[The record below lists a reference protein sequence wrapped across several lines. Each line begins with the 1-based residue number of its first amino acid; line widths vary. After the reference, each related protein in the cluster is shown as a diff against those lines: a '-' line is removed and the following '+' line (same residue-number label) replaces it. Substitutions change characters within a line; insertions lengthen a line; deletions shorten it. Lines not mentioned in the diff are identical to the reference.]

1 MKHNLA
7 IQAFLGLYI
16 LIFFLYL
23 FGPLVIMS
31 VTAFNSAEFPAIT
44 PWECFSFRWFN
55 EGKIAYDGQRL
66 AGLVTDRPLH
76 EGIITSLIIAGGVV
90 TLSVPIGMAAAIV
103 LTQVHSRLRTIFYS
117 MSIMPVLFPGVI
129 IGISTVVLW
138 DRIAT
143 LGGDGFISELGRNG
157 IFLTILGQTCF
168 ISTYCF
174 LIFVARLQRFDTT
187 QEEAALDLGA
197 SQSQVFLKILIPYL
211 MPAIGSSA
219 VIAFLA
225 SFENYN
231 TTVFS
236 ILSEQTL
243 TTVIASKVRLGISPA
258 ISALALVI
266 ICLTLI
272 GAFFYEIS
280 RRSNQRKKD
289 RENKVKMFIEISEN
303 RLVEEQPRFFRIPKS
318 IFVFLLVL
326 ILAVLT
332 WQQLIKNN
340 MYGSECI
347 EKAEASKKSNFADQL
362 KLLQQN
368 AESVETTNES
378 EGSAEGSKEYND
390 IFGDPNLFKDF
401 GGFDTEKKE
410 ESENGATRSN
420 EYNDI
425 FGDPNLFKNFGG
437 FDNKE

>member
-1 MKHNLA
+1 MTSNRA
-7 IQAFLGLYI
+7 FQIFLGIYI
-16 LIFFLYL
+16 SMFFLYL
-23 FGPLVIMS
+23 FGPLIIMS
-31 VTAFNSAEFPAIT
+31 VTAFNSAEFPSIT

-66 AGLVTDRPLH
+66 AGLAADRDLH
-76 EGIITSLIIAGGVV
+76 VGFVTSLFIALGVV
-90 TLSVPIGMAAAIV
+90 TLSVPIGMSAAIV
-103 LTQVHSRLRTIFYS
+103 LTQVHSKLRTLFYS
-117 MSIMPVLFPGVI
+117 MSIMPVLFPGVV

-143 LGGDGFISELGRNG
+143 LGGEGIISELGRNG

-197 SQSQVFLKILIPYL
+197 SQTQVFMKILIPYL

-243 TTVIASKVRLGISPA
+243 TTVIATKVRLGISPA
-258 ISALALVI
+258 ISALAFVI

-272 GAFFYEIS
+272 AAILYEFFRRRQERKKALESAEKMSKEIS
-280 RRSNQRKKD
+280 SD
-289 RENKVKMFIEISEN
+289 RLKEGSKRAFV
-303 RLVEEQPRFFRIPKS
+303 LPKS
-318 IFVFLLVL
+318 IFVILFLFL
-326 ILAVLT
+326 IAIIG
-332 WQQLIKNN
+332 WQQIIKDNL
-340 MYGSECI
+340 YGAECI
-347 EKAEASKKSNFADQL
+347 AKAEDAKKSNFADQL
-362 KLLQQN
+362 KLLQKN
-368 AESVETTNES
+368 ADTLET
-378 EGSAEGSKEYND
+378 EGGDGGTGS
-390 IFGDPNLFKDF
+390 
-401 GGFDTEKKE
+401 T
-410 ESENGATRSN
+410 N

-437 FDNKE
+437 FDN

>member
-1 MKHNLA
+1 MRPNLA

-76 EGIITSLIIAGGVV
+76 EGIITSLIIAAGVV

-103 LTQVHSRLRTIFYS
+103 LTQVNSRLRTLFYS

-174 LIFVARLQRFDTT
+174 LIFVARLQRF
-187 QEEAALDLGA
+187 
-197 SQSQVFLKILIPYL
+197 ILP
-211 MPAIGSSA
+211 
-219 VIAFLA
+219 
-225 SFENYN
+225 
-231 TTVFS
+231 
-236 ILSEQTL
+236 
-243 TTVIASKVRLGISPA
+243 
-258 ISALALVI
+258 
-266 ICLTLI
+266 
-272 GAFFYEIS
+272 
-280 RRSNQRKKD
+280 RKKQ
-289 RENKVKMFIEISEN
+289 RSIWVQAN
-303 RLVEEQPRFFRIPKS
+303 PRF
-318 IFVFLLVL
+318 L
-326 ILAVLT
+326 
-332 WQQLIKNN
+332 
-340 MYGSECI
+340 
-347 EKAEASKKSNFADQL
+347 
-362 KLLQQN
+362 
-368 AESVETTNES
+368 
-378 EGSAEGSKEYND
+378 
-390 IFGDPNLFKDF
+390 
-401 GGFDTEKKE
+401 
-410 ESENGATRSN
+410 
-420 EYNDI
+420 
-425 FGDPNLFKNFGG
+425 
-437 FDNKE
+437 

>member
-1 MKHNLA
+1 MTSNRALQ
-7 IQAFLGLYI
+7 IFLGIYI
-16 LIFFLYL
+16 SIFFLYL
-23 FGPLVIMS
+23 FGPLIIMS
-31 VTAFNSAEFPAIT
+31 VTAFNSAEFPSIT

-66 AGLVTDRPLH
+66 AGLAADRDLH
-76 EGIITSLIIAGGVV
+76 VGFVTSLFIALGVV
-90 TLSVPIGMAAAIV
+90 TLSVPIGMSAAIV
-103 LTQVHSRLRTIFYS
+103 LTQVHSKLRTLFYS
-117 MSIMPVLFPGVI
+117 MSIMPVLFPGVV

-143 LGGDGFISELGRNG
+143 LGGEGIISELGRNG

-197 SQSQVFLKILIPYL
+197 SQTQVFMKILIPYL

-243 TTVIASKVRLGISPA
+243 TTVIATKVRLGISPA
-258 ISALALVI
+258 ISSLAFVI

-272 GAFFYEIS
+272 AAILYEFFRRRQERKKALESAVKMGKEIS
-280 RRSNQRKKD
+280 SDRLKESSKK
-289 RENKVKMFIEISEN
+289 VFV
-303 RLVEEQPRFFRIPKS
+303 LPKS
-318 IFVFLLVL
+318 IFVILFLFLVA
-326 ILAVLT
+326 IIG
-332 WQQLIKNN
+332 WQQIIKNN
-340 MYGSECI
+340 LYGAQCTA
-347 EKAEASKKSNFADQL
+347 KAEDAKKSNFADQL
-362 KLLQQN
+362 KLLQNN
-368 AESVETTNES
+368 ADTLET
-378 EGSAEGSKEYND
+378 EGGDGGTGS
-390 IFGDPNLFKDF
+390 
-401 GGFDTEKKE
+401 T
-410 ESENGATRSN
+410 N

-437 FDNKE
+437 FDN

>member
-1 MKHNLA
+1 MTSNRTF
-7 IQAFLGLYI
+7 QVFLGLYI
-16 LIFFLYL
+16 SIFFLYL
-23 FGPLVIMS
+23 FGPLIIMS
-31 VTAFNSAEFPAIT
+31 VTAFNSTEFPSIT

-66 AGLVTDRPLH
+66 AGLAADRDLH
-76 EGIITSLIIAGGVV
+76 VGLITSLFIALGVV
-90 TLSVPIGMAAAIV
+90 TLSVPIGMSAAIV
-103 LTQVHSRLRTIFYS
+103 LTQVHSKLRTLFYS
-117 MSIMPVLFPGVI
+117 MSIMPVLFPGVV

-143 LGGDGFISELGRNG
+143 IGGEGIISELGRNG

-197 SQSQVFLKILIPYL
+197 SQTQVFMKIMIPYL

-243 TTVIASKVRLGISPA
+243 TTVIATKVRLGISPA
-258 ISALALVI
+258 ISALAFVI
-266 ICLTLI
+266 ICMTLI
-272 GAFFYEIS
+272 AAVLYEFFRRRQEKRKALESAAKMYKEIS
-280 RRSNQRKKD
+280 SDRLKEDIKKA
-289 RENKVKMFIEISEN
+289 FI
-303 RLVEEQPRFFRIPKS
+303 LPKS
-318 IFVFLLVL
+318 IFVILFIFLMA
-326 ILAVLT
+326 ILG
-332 WQQLIKNN
+332 WQQIIKNN
-340 MYGSECI
+340 LYGGECI
-347 EKAEASKKSNFADQL
+347 AKAEDAKKSNFADQL
-362 KLLQQN
+362 KLLQNN
-368 AESVETTNES
+368 AESLES
-378 EGSAEGSKEYND
+378 EGGDGGTGS
-390 IFGDPNLFKDF
+390 
-401 GGFDTEKKE
+401 T
-410 ESENGATRSN
+410 N

-437 FDNKE
+437 FDN

>member
-1 MKHNLA
+1 MISSRA
-7 IQAFLGLYI
+7 FQIFLGIYI
-16 LIFFLYL
+16 SIFFLYL
-23 FGPLVIMS
+23 FGPLIIMS
-31 VTAFNSAEFPAIT
+31 VTAFNSAEFPSIT

-66 AGLVTDRPLH
+66 AGLAADRDLH
-76 EGIITSLIIAGGVV
+76 VGFVTSLFIALGVV
-90 TLSVPIGMAAAIV
+90 TLSVPIGMSAAIV
-103 LTQVHSRLRTIFYS
+103 LTQVHSKLRTLFYS
-117 MSIMPVLFPGVI
+117 MSIMPVLFPGVV

-143 LGGDGFISELGRNG
+143 LGGDGIISELGRNG

-197 SQSQVFLKILIPYL
+197 SQTQVFMKILIPYL

-243 TTVIASKVRLGISPA
+243 TTVIATKVRLGISPA
-258 ISALALVI
+258 ISALAFVI

-272 GAFFYEIS
+272 AAILYEIF
-280 RRSNQRKKD
+280 RRRHERKKAL
-289 RENKVKMFIEISEN
+289 ESAEKMSKEISSD
-303 RLVEEQPRFFRIPKS
+303 RLRESSKKVVVLPKS
-318 IFVFLLVL
+318 IFVILFLFLVA
-326 ILAVLT
+326 IIG
-332 WQQLIKNN
+332 WQQIIKNN
-340 MYGSECI
+340 LYGAECI
-347 EKAEASKKSNFADQL
+347 AKAEDAKKSNFADQL
-362 KLLQQN
+362 KLLQNN
-368 AESVETTNES
+368 ADTLET
-378 EGSAEGSKEYND
+378 EGGDGGTGS
-390 IFGDPNLFKDF
+390 
-401 GGFDTEKKE
+401 T
-410 ESENGATRSN
+410 N

-425 FGDPNLFKNFGG
+425 FGDPDLFKNFGG
-437 FDNKE
+437 FDN

>member
-1 MKHNLA
+1 MTSNRTFQ
-7 IQAFLGLYI
+7 IFLGLYI
-16 LIFFLYL
+16 SIFFLYL
-23 FGPLVIMS
+23 FGPLIIMS
-31 VTAFNSAEFPAIT
+31 VTAFNSAEFPSIT

-66 AGLVTDRPLH
+66 AGLAADRDLH
-76 EGIITSLIIAGGVV
+76 VGLITSLFIALGVV
-90 TLSVPIGMAAAIV
+90 TLSVPIGMSAAIV
-103 LTQVHSRLRTIFYS
+103 LTQVHSKLRTLFYS
-117 MSIMPVLFPGVI
+117 MSIMPVLFPGVV

-143 LGGDGFISELGRNG
+143 IGGEGIISELGRNG

-197 SQSQVFLKILIPYL
+197 SQTQVFMKILIPYL
-211 MPAIGSSA
+211 TPAIGSSA

-243 TTVIASKVRLGISPA
+243 TTVIATKVRLGISPA
-258 ISALALVI
+258 ISALAFVI
-266 ICLTLI
+266 ICMTLV
-272 GAFFYEIS
+272 AAVLYEFFRRRQEKKKALESAAKMYKEIS
-280 RRSNQRKKD
+280 SDRLRADSKKA
-289 RENKVKMFIEISEN
+289 FI
-303 RLVEEQPRFFRIPKS
+303 LPKS
-318 IFVFLLVL
+318 IFVILFLFLMA
-326 ILAVLT
+326 ILG
-332 WQQLIKNN
+332 WQQIIKNN
-340 MYGSECI
+340 LYGGECI
-347 EKAEASKKSNFADQL
+347 AKAEDAKKSNFADQL
-362 KLLQQN
+362 KLLQNN
-368 AESVETTNES
+368 ADTVESKGGDGGT
-378 EGSAEGSKEYND
+378 GS
-390 IFGDPNLFKDF
+390 
-401 GGFDTEKKE
+401 T
-410 ESENGATRSN
+410 N

-437 FDNKE
+437 FDN

>member
-1 MKHNLA
+1 MTSNRALQ
-7 IQAFLGLYI
+7 IFLGIYI
-16 LIFFLYL
+16 SIFFLYL
-23 FGPLVIMS
+23 FGPLIIMS
-31 VTAFNSAEFPAIT
+31 VTAFNSAEFPSIT

-66 AGLVTDRPLH
+66 AGLAADRDLH
-76 EGIITSLIIAGGVV
+76 VGFVTSLFIALGVV
-90 TLSVPIGMAAAIV
+90 TLSVPIGMSAAIV
-103 LTQVHSRLRTIFYS
+103 LTQVHSKLRTLFYS
-117 MSIMPVLFPGVI
+117 MSIMPVLFPGVV

-143 LGGDGFISELGRNG
+143 LGGEGIISELGRNG

-197 SQSQVFLKILIPYL
+197 SQTQVFMKILIPYL

-243 TTVIASKVRLGISPA
+243 TTVIATKVRLGISPA
-258 ISALALVI
+258 ISSLAFVI

-272 GAFFYEIS
+272 AAILYEFLRRRQERKKALESAVKMGKEIS
-280 RRSNQRKKD
+280 SDRLKESSKK
-289 RENKVKMFIEISEN
+289 VFV
-303 RLVEEQPRFFRIPKS
+303 LPKS
-318 IFVFLLVL
+318 IFVILFLFLVA
-326 ILAVLT
+326 IIG
-332 WQQLIKNN
+332 WQQIIKNN
-340 MYGSECI
+340 LYGAECI
-347 EKAEASKKSNFADQL
+347 AKAEDAKKSNFADQL
-362 KLLQQN
+362 KLLQNN
-368 AESVETTNES
+368 ADTLET
-378 EGSAEGSKEYND
+378 EGGDGGTGS
-390 IFGDPNLFKDF
+390 
-401 GGFDTEKKE
+401 T
-410 ESENGATRSN
+410 N

-425 FGDPNLFKNFGG
+425 FGDPDLFKNFGG
-437 FDNKE
+437 FDN